1 MEWLEQYPVQVHCI
15 TWSNGRINSMTRVL
29 LIRHAENDY
38 TQAGKLAGWKAGV
51 NLNESGRQQAALL
64 AEQLA
69 GAPIKAVYSSPLARA
84 LQTARP
90 IAAARGLRVRRCA
103 RLGEVRYGDWQGK
116 SLKAL
121 RRRKLWRLIQ
131 QRPSA
136 ASFPGGESIRG
147 VQVRAV
153 AAMDELVA
161 DHPKDCIA
169 VVSHADVIKMIV
181 AFYLGMALDLYQRI
195 IISTASVSELALVSG
210 EVRVLCINQTM
221 TAPGGE

>member
-1 MEWLEQYPVQVHCI
+1 MPLGCAGSVDLVGIGAIDAADLPLTGSALRILVHPA
-15 TWSNGRINSMTRVL
+15 GAAAAAEVVRARGGEVL
-29 LIRHAENDY
+29 IE
-38 TQAGKLAGWKAGV
+38 AGTLPAGV
-51 NLNESGRQQAALL
+51 WEAL
-64 AEQLA
+64 
-69 GAPIKAVYSSPLARA
+69 
-84 LQTARP
+84 
-90 IAAARGLRVRRCA
+90 
-103 RLGEVRYGDWQGK
+103 
-116 SLKAL
+116 
-121 RRRKLWRLIQ
+121 
-131 QRPSA
+131 
-136 ASFPGGESIRG
+136 RG

-181 AFYLGMALDLYQRI
+181 AFYLGVALDLYQRI